1 MLRNIS
7 TYNERAFKAP
17 FWQGDKVIPMSVRS
31 LKTIAFMVVLGV
43 LVVGTAG
50 AAEKSMKLS
59 GSLGDGDSNDDVNEQ
74 ELYRPTHDKF
84 NLHLGVGFVMGLPD
98 DLKDAD
104 YEDMGVQGLVGFD
117 VVLAGPLALSFQGG
131 FNSFVMGDGPNSL
144 TSAFVGAG
152 FRLRMFADTH
162 GALSEGGTAAGN
174 LWLDAHFS
182 YVNHIYEDHGGYDV
196 GLGYEFALFKNI
208 NMGPYARFMHVVLG
222 DDLKYMAVSGG
233 LAISIA
239 GDTEPG
245 DMDMDGILDDLDEC
259 PKQQED
265 KDSFMDE
272 DGCPEA
278 DNDED
283 GILDADDECPEVAGI
298 AEKKGCP
305 ETDNDQDGIEN
316 DADTCPDD
324 AEDKDS
330 FEDED
335 GCPELDNDK
344 DGIDDAADK
353 CPNEAE
359 DKDSFE
365 DEDGC
370 PDPDN
375 DQDGVEDARDQCPN
389 EAETMNGKDDEDGCP
404 DLVRIV
410 NDQIK
415 ILQKVYFATGKAK
428 ILGKSDELLNEVSA
442 VIQAKPDIRVRVEG
456 HTDNVGNDKKN
467 MKLSQERA
475 DAVKAY
481 LVAAGID
488 ESRLVAEGKG
498 KTTPIADN
506 MTKEGRAENR
516 RVEFHIIRPSTSAE
530 AAPAPAEEAPAK
542 AEEAPAA
549 DK

>member
-1 MLRNIS
+1 
-7 TYNERAFKAP
+7 
-17 FWQGDKVIPMSVRS
+17 MSLRS

-59 GSLGDGDSNDDVNEQ
+59 GSPGDGDSNDNVNEL

-222 DDLKYMAVSGG
+222 DGLKYMSVSGG

-298 AEKKGCP
+298 PEKKGCP

-335 GCPELDNDK
+335 GCPDLDNDK
-344 DGIDDAADK
+344 DGIDDDHDK

-359 DKDSFE
+359 DRDSFE

-428 ILGKSDELLNEVSA
+428 ILGKSNELLNEVSS

-467 MKLSQERA
+467 MKLSQDRA
-475 DAVKAY
+475 DAVKGY

-498 KTTPIADN
+498 ETTPIADN

-516 RVEFHIIRPSTSAE
+516 RVEFHIIRPAAEAEAAPASAE
-530 AAPAPAEEAPAK
+530 AAPAPAEAAPAP
-542 AEEAPAA
+542 AEAAPAPE
-549 DK
+549 K